1 MSRSTIHNDLL
12 RLSEKEEQTSKAAEL
27 LKKVKDI
34 EKSRKLVRYQ
44 LNRNTVLLV
53 SPKRKAKLEYEAKM
67 KKNEKAETL

>member
-27 LKKVKDI
+27 LKKGKEI

-53 SPKRKAKLEYEAKM
+53 SPKRKEILEM
-67 KKNEKAETL
+67 KKNEKVDAL

>member
-27 LKKVKDI
+27 LQKVKEI

-67 KKNEKAETL
+67 KKNVNTETL

>member
-27 LKKVKDI
+27 LQKVKEI

-53 SPKRKAKLEYEAKM
+53 SPKRKAILEYEAKM
-67 KKNEKAETL
+67 KKNEKAEAL